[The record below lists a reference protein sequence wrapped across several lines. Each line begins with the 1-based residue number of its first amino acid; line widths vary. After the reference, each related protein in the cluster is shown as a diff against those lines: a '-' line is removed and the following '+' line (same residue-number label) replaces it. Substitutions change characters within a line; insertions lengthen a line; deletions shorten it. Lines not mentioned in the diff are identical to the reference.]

1 MPCLEGRGMN
11 ATPKER
17 SRVCFGGFR
26 RSCEDALCRS
36 TGSFIVGGFMEI
48 KTKFWI
54 ENRGEVVLGGGKTAL
69 LLAIDRLGSIQ
80 RAADEFGM
88 SYRHAWGAVKKVEKR
103 AGFKI
108 LETKLGG
115 KDGGGAQLTPKGKQ
129 FVCKADYLLR
139 DLQAVVA
146 KRFKQKF

>member
-1 MPCLEGRGMN
+1 
-11 ATPKER
+11 
-17 SRVCFGGFR
+17 
-26 RSCEDALCRS
+26 
-36 TGSFIVGGFMEI
+36 MEI

-88 SYRHAWGAVKKVEKR
+88 SYRHAWGVIQKIEQR

-108 LETKLGG
+108 VETKLGG
-115 KDGGGAQLTPKGKQ
+115 KEGGGARLTPRGKE
-129 FVCKADYLLR
+129 FIKKTASLLKE
-139 DLQAVVA
+139 LHEIVE